1 MYIIYCYGFLLWN
14 LIYELIRE
22 RLSLSRDALIIKK
35 VLNLG
40 EGVFIILNNAKVNK
54 NHFV

>member
-1 MYIIYCYGFLLWN
+1 MVLN

-22 RLSLSRDALIIKK
+22 RLSLSRDALIIKN